1 MQIMDDPH
9 EDMVMHFM
17 HVSILRASKRALS
30 SKLMLVYPGSHGSQ
44 EYGELLINE
53 SSNTISLISF
63 MKVDSM
69 EDGNIM
75 SNFWNFTSD
84 EAVKIG
90 VMVLSWLLI
99 SIMGEVVSIL
109 TFVVVSVMSVLGL
122 AVRNSALVL
131 LIVANSCALAIVSS
145 LLISLSLAV
154 DAANCSLCKVLVAI
168 SFAKFLA
175 MKAMDSSI
183 DGGIG
188 RCNESTIDR
197 RSI

>member
-1 MQIMDDPH
+1 MTTMNCLD
-9 EDMVMHFM
+9 ET
-17 HVSILRASKRALS
+17 
-30 SKLMLVYPGSHGSQ
+30 
-44 EYGELLINE
+44 ECGELLINE
-53 SSNTISLISF
+53 SSNTISLISL

-75 SNFWNFTSD
+75 SNFWNFYESGWQEKWAARKGKVELVLRPCD
-84 EAVKIG
+84 E
-90 VMVLSWLLI
+90 
-99 SIMGEVVSIL
+99 
-109 TFVVVSVMSVLGL
+109 

-131 LIVANSCALAIVSS
+131 LIVANRCALAIVSS

-154 DAANCSLCKVLVAI
+154 DVANCSLCKVLVAI

-183 DGGIG
+183 DKGIG